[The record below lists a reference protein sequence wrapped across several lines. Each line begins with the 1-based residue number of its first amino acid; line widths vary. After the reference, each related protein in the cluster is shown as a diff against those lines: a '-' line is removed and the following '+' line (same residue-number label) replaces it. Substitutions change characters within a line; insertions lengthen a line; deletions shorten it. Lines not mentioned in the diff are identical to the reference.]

1 MSAKEQIHHNN
12 VEKRTEV
19 EGIEKPFVEQDDG

>member
-1 MSAKEQIHHNN
+1 MSAKEQIYNN

-19 EGIEKPFVEQDDG
+19 ESIEKPFVEQDDGR